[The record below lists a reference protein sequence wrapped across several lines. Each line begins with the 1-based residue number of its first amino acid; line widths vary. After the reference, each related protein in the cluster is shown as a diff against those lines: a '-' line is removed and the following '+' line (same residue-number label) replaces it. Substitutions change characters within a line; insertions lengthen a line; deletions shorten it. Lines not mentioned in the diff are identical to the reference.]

1 MSANISLNKLSN
13 PYFKKF
19 LSKYTG
25 KDIPSE
31 SMSQKG
37 YVDEIY
43 ENKIKKIRDNVQ
55 NKCTWVSTD

>member
-1 MSANISLNKLSN
+1 MSANIPLNKLSN
-13 PYFKKF
+13 PYFKEF

-31 SMSQKG
+31 STLRKG

-43 ENKIKKIRDNVQ
+43 ENKIKNIRDYVQ
-55 NKCTWVSTD
+55 NVFGYQ